1 MLNLTKKLYVMK
13 KTKKQLLI
21 TACGNGAREV
31 YLSNHPHGFASVT
44 KVHKN
49 SKKYNRQKEKNFNHD
64 N

>member
-1 MLNLTKKLYVMK
+1 MK